1 MAAQKFMSPGV
12 FTTEIDL
19 SFLAQG
25 VAGIGAVIVGRTPK
39 GPAFVP
45 TFVNG
50 LDAFAA
56 VFGDPTPGFN
66 ATYAA
71 KTYLKNSAALTVV
84 RVLGHADGTS
94 VTSGYVIQDGVSAI
108 VDGAAKAALAVVHF
122 SGSAGALTVAGVALD
137 ANNFIVRLTG
147 SGGQVI
153 FAATASFVP
162 SSANYIE
169 KVLNTNPTLYSTY
182 GHYLYQ
188 NFSYRDPALSASWGV
203 APVSG
208 STTNFQRD
216 FSGGSTAWVK
226 SQPVGGQEY
235 NLFRFHTLKHGRDT
249 NDDIKVMIA
258 NVKQSPS
265 PTATPYGTF
274 DVVVRDFS
282 DTDQR
287 GVIVETFAGVS
298 LDPTS
303 QNFISRRI
311 GDHLETFDTTQRKF
325 IGTGDR
331 ANNSRQIRVE
341 LSTTANY
348 PAEALPWGH
357 RGYSKPMF
365 SASLGIPTVP
375 DLRLVLD
382 QRDRAGNLDPN
393 ICWGITYLSGGV
405 ADRMMADPN
414 SAILS
419 ADSDFSLSFLTSS
432 YSNGRQVWS
441 YLSGGQ
447 PANQIYQSVYAS
459 ASMHKFT
466 LPFYGGFDGWDLR
479 VADPLYLTNVAD
491 DTDIG
496 VVSAKRALDT
506 IANPDAFDMNLLA
519 VPGVHNIKVAD
530 KARSIV
536 NDRGDAMYVMD
547 VTGASVQEVVGLLKA
562 REVDDNYTACY
573 YPSVK
578 LNDKVNNVVTT
589 VPASVAVLG
598 AIAFNDRV
606 GQPFFAP
613 AGLNR
618 GGLSQFDIIDVQD
631 RLTFQERDEL
641 YVNRINPIASF
652 PNEGIVVWGQKT
664 LQVKASALDRV
675 NVRRLLIFA
684 KKTIAS
690 AAKMLLFEP
699 NNPQTWQRFTNVVN
713 PILEKIRQDQGLNRF
728 KVVMDTS
735 TNTNDLIDRNVMT
748 GKIFLEPTKSAEYI
762 DLSFIIT
769 NAGVSFGE

>member
-1 MAAQKFMSPGV
+1 MAAQKFLSPGV

-25 VAGIGAVIVGRTPK
+25 VAGIGAAVVGRTPE

-50 LDAFAA
+50 MDAFVA
-56 VFGDPTPGFN
+56 VFGSPTPGYN
-66 ATYAA
+66 VTYAA
-71 KTYLKNSAALTVV
+71 KNYLKNSAAMTTV

-94 VTSGYVIQDGVSAI
+94 VVNGYVIQDTIAAI
-108 VDGAAKAALAVVHF
+108 TDGASKSALAVIHA
-122 SGSAGALTVAGVALD
+122 SGSNAALSVTGVALD

-169 KVLNTNPTLYSTY
+169 KVLNTDPTKYSTY

-203 APVSG
+203 AFISG
-208 STTNFQRD
+208 STTSFQRD
-216 FSGGSTAWVK
+216 FTAGSTAWVK

-235 NLFRFHTLKHGRDT
+235 NLFRFHTLKHGRAT
-249 NDDIKVMIA
+249 NDDIKVMIS
-258 NVKQSPS
+258 NIKQSPS
-265 PTATPYGTF
+265 PTATPYGSF
-274 DVVVRDFS
+274 DVVVRSFS

-287 GVIVETFAGVS
+287 VVTLESFTNLN

-303 QNFISRRI
+303 QNYIARRI
-311 GDHLETFDTTQRKF
+311 GDHLETFDTSLRKF
-325 IGTGDR
+325 IGTGDYK
-331 ANNSRQIRVE
+331 NNSNQIRVE
-341 LSTTANY
+341 MSTTSNY

-365 SASLGIPTVP
+365 SASLGIPTVA

-382 QRDRAGNLDPN
+382 QRDRAGNLDTN
-393 ICWGITYLSGGV
+393 ICWGISYVSGGV
-405 ADRMMADPN
+405 EDRMRADPN

-419 ADSDFSLSFLTSS
+419 ADADFSLSFLTSS

-466 LPFYGGFDGWDLR
+466 LPMYGGFDGWDLR

-496 VVSAKRALDT
+496 VVSLKRALDT

-519 VPGVHNIKVAD
+519 VPGVHNLRVAD
-530 KARSIV
+530 KARQIV

-547 VTGASVQEVVGLLKA
+547 ITGASVPEVIGSLRS
-562 REVDDNYTACY
+562 REIDDNYTAAY
-573 YPSVK
+573 YPHVK
-578 LNDKVNNVVTT
+578 LNDRTNNVIVT
-589 VPASVAVLG
+589 VPPSVAVLG

-618 GGLSQFDIIDVQD
+618 GGLSQFDIVDVQD
-631 RLTFQERDEL
+631 RLTFQERDDL
-641 YVNRINPIASF
+641 YANRINPIASF

-684 KKTIAS
+684 KKTIAA

-699 NNPQTWQRFTNVVN
+699 NNPQTWQRFVNTVN

-735 TNTNDLIDRNVMT
+735 TNTADLIDRNIMT